1 MKRSDLTP
9 TKDLGGQHQGVST
22 VLVVDDEPNVRDV
35 VARYLR
41 RDGHRTIEA
50 GDGEEAKRVIE
61 EEEPASLIVLDVM
74 LPGIDGLELCR
85 WIRNRS
91 DTPVILLTALG
102 EETDRIVGLELG
114 ADDYVT
120 KPFSPRELAVRVRN
134 ILRRSVPPGPAGTRY
149 RVGSIELDASTRE
162 VWNNGALLKLTLK
175 EFELLHT
182 LISRPRRVLPR
193 EELMDRVWGYRSA
206 LETGTLTVHIRRLR
220 EKLEDDPSRPRH
232 LETVWGVGYRFVP

>member
-1 MKRSDLTP
+1 MQQRDLTR
-9 TKDLGGQHQGVST
+9 TKDLARQHQGVST

-50 GDGEEAKRVIE
+50 ADGEEARRIIE

-85 WIRNRS
+85 WIRDRS

-120 KPFSPRELAVRVRN
+120 KPFSPRELAARVRT
-134 ILRRSVPPGPAGTRY
+134 ILRRSAPLARAEARY
-149 RVGSIELDASTRE
+149 HAGSIELDPSTRE
-162 VWNNGALLKLTLK
+162 VWRSGILLKLTLK
-175 EFELLHT
+175 EFDLLHT
-182 LISRPRRVLPR
+182 LISRPRRVLTR
-193 EELMDRVWGYRSA
+193 EELMDTVWGYRSA

-220 EKLEDDPSRPRH
+220 EKLEDDPSRPRF